1 MENFNITF
9 PQANQFERVIAIM
22 SLEKSSDLQ
31 SDDILMSILDN
42 ITYRQVQYYLSACE
56 YLGLINDNRTYTEMG
71 EMIRNLSYSEKII
84 QLARVVIADPI
95 IGTVYLT
102 ERLHQM
108 EMSVE
113 EIAHIISKYYQL
125 SDAVYR
131 RRAQTV
137 VSWLRWLKEN
147 FQDTKAQ

>member
-147 FQDTKAQ
+147 FKDT

>member
-147 FQDTKAQ
+147 FQDTEAE